1 LQALTGLFGFAWFAS
16 TLILAL
22 TFVRTSRLAIARG
35 ILAPYHIPL
44 RHARWT
50 LGASSAIFFIAGLII
65 ALPEKQS
72 TPPVSST
79 IVASPAVAETPSLA
93 MATPVPAA
101 EIPKSAAEDSS
112 QLASFTGEQ
121 IESARH
127 IFCRTEQNLLGQM
140 MANAIGDRPQM
151 DATTMPVT
159 TIEKSAEKAKTELG
173 LSETDAM
180 LLIDRMLKEY
190 PDIGASTSMAEVVKA
205 CQGYGELSD

>member
-1 LQALTGLFGFAWFAS
+1 
-16 TLILAL
+16 
-22 TFVRTSRLAIARG
+22 
-35 ILAPYHIPL
+35 
-44 RHARWT
+44 
-50 LGASSAIFFIAGLII
+50 
-65 ALPEKQS
+65 
-72 TPPVSST
+72 
-79 IVASPAVAETPSLA
+79 
-93 MATPVPAA
+93 
-101 EIPKSAAEDSS
+101 
-112 QLASFTGEQ
+112 
-121 IESARH
+121 
-127 IFCRTEQNLLGQM
+127 M